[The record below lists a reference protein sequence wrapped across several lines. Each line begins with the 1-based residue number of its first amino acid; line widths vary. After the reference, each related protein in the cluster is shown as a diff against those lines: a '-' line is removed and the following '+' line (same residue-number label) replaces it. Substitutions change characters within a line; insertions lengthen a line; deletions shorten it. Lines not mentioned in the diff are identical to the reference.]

1 MPSLYFF
8 QIWPMLKFGEIH
20 SKDQLEWHSWVFS
33 LPLLFIWRKKNN
45 YVDTFWSF
53 NKVQGL
59 GLRYVPRTTIRKPS
73 LSNSDF
79 SAPIGEISLICY
91 FTLILKGMSVS
102 MIFLWRVW
110 FDPRVEFQWSL
121 FPTAPQINLI
131 KLLLANAVYLTWIS
145 WRICF
150 SCLHFKFFEKLCFPS
165 IILYFYLS
173 LIRLITIRSWGF
185 CSLWLPHLPHTRKVA
200 SSSLAGTKI
209 ISFNYVL
216 SSKSTLVLYPIKQI
230 KIALHFY
237 FLRDL
242 SLFRCH

>member
-59 GLRYVPRTTIRKPS
+59 EVRPKYLNTKTTAVQQWF
-73 LSNSDF
+73 F
-79 SAPIGEISLICY
+79 SAYWRNIFNMLLYSDSQRLIY
-91 FTLILKGMSVS
+91 IDDP
-102 MIFLWRVW
+102 LWRVW
-110 FDPRVEFQWSL
+110 FEPRMKLQWNL
-121 FPTAPQINLI
+121 FPTAPQINLV

-150 SCLHFKFFEKLCFPS
+150 SCLHFKFFEKVSVVYGYHICLT
-165 IILYFYLS
+165 
-173 LIRLITIRSWGF
+173 RGRSQV
-185 CSLWLPHLPHTRKVA
+185 R
-200 SSSLAGTKI
+200 
-209 ISFNYVL
+209 
-216 SSKSTLVLYPIKQI
+216 
-230 KIALHFY
+230 ALQEQ
-237 FLRDL
+237 R
-242 SLFRCH
+242 